1 MNEYSKPIF
10 DAVWEPVTTIVFYE
24 PRTIPAAWD
33 LSELLPGDNRSKFQN
48 LISKDERET

>member
-1 MNEYSKPIF
+1 MNEYSKPVF
-10 DAVWEPVTTIVFYE
+10 DTQWEPVTNIVFYE

-33 LSELLPGDNRSKFQN
+33 LSEFLPGENKNSFKI